1 MVVVI
6 TVIEKRIQELTEI
19 INKANHDYYTLDNPT
34 ITDQEYDRY
43 MEELQ
48 RLEEEYPQYKKVDS
62 PTQRVGSEVISEFKK
77 VTHEIP
83 MLSLGD
89 IFNEDE
95 IIEFD
100 EKVKKVVPNPK
111 YVAELKIDGLS
122 VSLLYRNGELVRAA
136 TRGDGVVGE
145 DITHNAKTIKDI
157 PLKIKQPIDI
167 EVRGEIYMSKASFKK
182 LNENGANFANPRNAA
197 AGSVRQLDS
206 KVAASRNL
214 SNFIYHL
221 PDPED
226 YNIHTHYDALN
237 FMKELGFTV
246 SPNNRKV
253 NNIDELMDYIN
264 YWTKERPNL
273 PYEIDGIVI
282 KVNDLNDQK
291 KLGYTARCPKWAIA
305 YKFPAEEVL
314 TKVRD
319 IIFTVGRTGQVTP
332 SAILEP
338 VRVMGSL
345 ISKATLHNEDYVV
358 SKDIRVGDT
367 VSIKKAGDVIPEVVR
382 SLPERRVGTEKKF
395 EMIKNCPMCGS
406 SLIRK
411 DDESAYYCMNEHCP
425 ARWQEKLIHYTSRHA
440 LNIEGFGDRIIEDFY
455 NLGFIK
461 TYEDF
466 YTLDNHKED
475 LMELEG
481 YGSKKVNN
489 LLTEIEN
496 SKNLSLERLLF
507 GLSIRHV
514 GQKTADILARNFKNI
529 DNLMNASVE
538 DIAAIK
544 DIGMTIAKSVA
555 KFFSEERNKELI
567 SHLKEFGV
575 NMYYLKETSDQ
586 ETLFT
591 DKTFVLTGSLER
603 FTRDEAKERIEALG
617 GTVSSSVSRKTDV
630 VVAGSEA
637 GSKLTKAEELG
648 ITIWNEEEFINNLS
662 KY

>member
-1 MVVVI
+1 MVI

-157 PLKIKQPIDI
+157 PLRIKKPIDI

-246 SPNNRKV
+246 SPNNKKV

-406 SLIRK
+406 VLVRK

-466 YTLDNHKED
+466 YTLDKHKED

-538 DIAAIK
+538 DIAAVK
-544 DIGMTIAKSVA
+544 DIGMTIAKSVV
-555 KFFSEERNKELI
+555 KFFEDEGNKELI
-567 SHLKEFGV
+567 AHLKDFGV
-575 NMYYLKETSDQ
+575 NMYYLKETSEE

-591 DKTFVLTGSLER
+591 GKTFVLTGSLER
-603 FTRDEAKERIEALG
+603 FTRDEARERIEVLG

>member
-6 TVIEKRIQELTEI
+6 TVIENRIQELTEI

-48 RLEEEYPQYKKVDS
+48 RLEEEYPQYKKIDS

-157 PLKIKQPIDI
+157 PLRIKKPIDI

-246 SPNNRKV
+246 SPNNKKV

-382 SLPERRVGTEKKF
+382 SLPERRVGTEKRF
-395 EMIKNCPMCGS
+395 EMKKNCPMCGS

-466 YTLDNHKED
+466 YTLDKHKED

-538 DIAAIK
+538 DIAAVK
-544 DIGMTIAKSVA
+544 DIGMTIAKSVV
-555 KFFSEERNKELI
+555 KFFEDERNKELI
-567 SHLKEFGV
+567 AHLKDFGV
-575 NMYYLKETSDQ
+575 NMYYLKETSEE

-591 DKTFVLTGSLER
+591 GKTFVLTGSLER
-603 FTRDEAKERIEALG
+603 FTRDEARERIEVLG

-662 KY
+662 RY

>member
-157 PLKIKQPIDI
+157 PLRIKKPIDI

-246 SPNNRKV
+246 SPNNKKV

-382 SLPERRVGTEKKF
+382 SLPERRVGTEKRF
-395 EMIKNCPMCGS
+395 EMKKNCPMCGS

-466 YTLDNHKED
+466 YTLDKHKED

-538 DIAAIK
+538 DIAAVK
-544 DIGMTIAKSVA
+544 DIGMTIAKSVV
-555 KFFSEERNKELI
+555 KFFEDERNKELI
-567 SHLKEFGV
+567 AHLKDFGV
-575 NMYYLKETSDQ
+575 NMYYLKETSEE

-591 DKTFVLTGSLER
+591 GKTFVLTGSLER
-603 FTRDEAKERIEALG
+603 FTRDEARERIEVLG

>member
-6 TVIEKRIQELTEI
+6 TVIENRIQELTEI

-48 RLEEEYPQYKKVDS
+48 RLEEEYPQYRKADS

-226 YNIHTHYDALN
+226 YDIHTHYDALN

-411 DDESAYYCMNEHCP
+411 EDESAYYCMNEHCP

-538 DIAAIK
+538 DIAAVK
-544 DIGMTIAKSVA
+544 DIGMTIAKSVV
-555 KFFSEERNKELI
+555 KFFEDEGNKELI
-567 SHLKEFGV
+567 AHLKDFGV
-575 NMYYLKETSDQ
+575 NMYYLKETSEE

-591 DKTFVLTGSLER
+591 GKTFVLTGSLER
-603 FTRDEAKERIEALG
+603 FTRDEARERIEVLG

-648 ITIWNEEEFINNLS
+648 ITIWNEEKFINNLS
-662 KY
+662 RH

>member
-1 MVVVI
+1 
-6 TVIEKRIQELTEI
+6 
-19 INKANHDYYTLDNPT
+19 
-34 ITDQEYDRY
+34 
-43 MEELQ
+43 
-48 RLEEEYPQYKKVDS
+48 
-62 PTQRVGSEVISEFKK
+62 
-77 VTHEIP
+77 
-83 MLSLGD
+83 
-89 IFNEDE
+89 
-95 IIEFD
+95 
-100 EKVKKVVPNPK
+100 
-111 YVAELKIDGLS
+111 
-122 VSLLYRNGELVRAA
+122 
-136 TRGDGVVGE
+136 
-145 DITHNAKTIKDI
+145 
-157 PLKIKQPIDI
+157 
-167 EVRGEIYMSKASFKK
+167 
-182 LNENGANFANPRNAA
+182 
-197 AGSVRQLDS
+197 
-206 KVAASRNL
+206 
-214 SNFIYHL
+214 
-221 PDPED
+221 
-226 YNIHTHYDALN
+226 
-237 FMKELGFTV
+237 
-246 SPNNRKV
+246 
-253 NNIDELMDYIN
+253 
-264 YWTKERPNL
+264 
-273 PYEIDGIVI
+273 
-282 KVNDLNDQK
+282 
-291 KLGYTARCPKWAIA
+291 
-305 YKFPAEEVL
+305 
-314 TKVRD
+314 
-319 IIFTVGRTGQVTP
+319 
-332 SAILEP
+332 
-338 VRVMGSL
+338 
-345 ISKATLHNEDYVV
+345 
-358 SKDIRVGDT
+358 
-367 VSIKKAGDVIPEVVR
+367 
-382 SLPERRVGTEKKF
+382 
-395 EMIKNCPMCGS
+395 
-406 SLIRK
+406 
-411 DDESAYYCMNEHCP
+411 MNEHCP

>member
-48 RLEEEYPQYKKVDS
+48 RLEEEYPQYKKIDS

-157 PLKIKQPIDI
+157 PLRIKKPIDI

-226 YNIHTHYDALN
+226 YDIHTHYDALN

-246 SPNNRKV
+246 SPNNKKV

-382 SLPERRVGTEKKF
+382 SLSERRVGTEKKF

-406 SLIRK
+406 VLVRK
-411 DDESAYYCMNEHCP
+411 EDESAYYCMNEHCP

-466 YTLDNHKED
+466 YTLDKHKED

-538 DIAAIK
+538 DIAAVK
-544 DIGMTIAKSVA
+544 DIGMTIAKSVV
-555 KFFSEERNKELI
+555 KFFEDERNKELI
-567 SHLKEFGV
+567 AHLKDFGV
-575 NMYYLKETSDQ
+575 NMYYLKETSEE

-591 DKTFVLTGSLER
+591 GKTFVLTGSLER
-603 FTRDEAKERIEALG
+603 FTRDEARERIEVLG

>member
-226 YNIHTHYDALN
+226 YDIHTHYDALN

-282 KVNDLNDQK
+282 KVNDLDDQK

-466 YTLDNHKED
+466 YTLDKHKED

>member
-6 TVIEKRIQELTEI
+6 TVIENRIQELTEI

-48 RLEEEYPQYKKVDS
+48 RLEEEYPQYRKADS

-246 SPNNRKV
+246 SPNNKKV

-411 DDESAYYCMNEHCP
+411 EDESAYYCMNEHCP

-538 DIAAIK
+538 DIAAVK
-544 DIGMTIAKSVA
+544 DIGMTIAKSVV
-555 KFFSEERNKELI
+555 KFFEDERNKELI
-567 SHLKEFGV
+567 AHLKDFGV
-575 NMYYLKETSDQ
+575 NMYYLKETSEE

-591 DKTFVLTGSLER
+591 GKTFVLTGSLER
-603 FTRDEAKERIEALG
+603 FTRDEARERIEVLG

>member
-1 MVVVI
+1 MVI

-157 PLKIKQPIDI
+157 PLRIKQPIDI

-406 SLIRK
+406 VLVRK
-411 DDESAYYCMNEHCP
+411 EDESAYYCMNEHCP

-466 YTLDNHKED
+466 YTLDKHKED

-529 DNLMNASVE
+529 DNLMNASIE
-538 DIAAIK
+538 DIAAVK
-544 DIGMTIAKSVA
+544 DIGMTIAKSVV
-555 KFFSEERNKELI
+555 KFFEDERNKELI
-567 SHLKEFGV
+567 AHLKDFGV
-575 NMYYLKETSDQ
+575 NMYYLKETSEE

-591 DKTFVLTGSLER
+591 GKTFVLTGSLER
-603 FTRDEAKERIEALG
+603 FTRDEARERIEVLG

-662 KY
+662 RY

>member
-246 SPNNRKV
+246 SPNNKKV

-466 YTLDNHKED
+466 YTLDKHKED

-538 DIAAIK
+538 DIAAVK
-544 DIGMTIAKSVA
+544 DIGMTIAKSVV
-555 KFFSEERNKELI
+555 KFFEDERNKELI
-567 SHLKEFGV
+567 AHLKDFGV
-575 NMYYLKETSDQ
+575 NMYYLKETSEE

-591 DKTFVLTGSLER
+591 GKTFVLTGSLER
-603 FTRDEAKERIEALG
+603 FTRDEARERIEVLG

>member
-1 MVVVI
+1 MVI

-48 RLEEEYPQYKKVDS
+48 RLEEEYPQYKKIDS

-157 PLKIKQPIDI
+157 PLRIKKPIDI
-167 EVRGEIYMSKASFKK
+167 EVRGEIYMSKASFKN

-246 SPNNRKV
+246 SPNNKKV

-466 YTLDNHKED
+466 YTLDKHKED

-538 DIAAIK
+538 DIAAVK
-544 DIGMTIAKSVA
+544 DIGMTIAKSVV
-555 KFFSEERNKELI
+555 KFFEDERNKELI
-567 SHLKEFGV
+567 AHLKDFGV
-575 NMYYLKETSDQ
+575 NMYYLKETSEE

-591 DKTFVLTGSLER
+591 GKTFVLTGSLER
-603 FTRDEAKERIEALG
+603 FTRDEARERIEALG

-662 KY
+662 RY

>member
-48 RLEEEYPQYKKVDS
+48 RLEREYPQYRKADS

-382 SLPERRVGTEKKF
+382 SLSERRVGTEKKF

-406 SLIRK
+406 VLVRK
-411 DDESAYYCMNEHCP
+411 EDESAYYCMNEHCP

-466 YTLDNHKED
+466 YTLDKHKED

-538 DIAAIK
+538 DIAAVK
-544 DIGMTIAKSVA
+544 DIGMTIAKSVV
-555 KFFSEERNKELI
+555 KFFEDEGNKELI
-567 SHLKEFGV
+567 AHLKDFGV
-575 NMYYLKETSDQ
+575 NMYYLKETSEE

-591 DKTFVLTGSLER
+591 GKTFVLTGSLER
-603 FTRDEAKERIEALG
+603 FTRDEARERIEALG

-648 ITIWNEEEFINNLS
+648 ITIWNEEKFINNLS
-662 KY
+662 RH

>member
-6 TVIEKRIQELTEI
+6 TVIENRIQELTEI

-48 RLEEEYPQYKKVDS
+48 RLEEEYPQYRKADS

-246 SPNNRKV
+246 SPNNKKV

-406 SLIRK
+406 VLVRK
-411 DDESAYYCMNEHCP
+411 EDESAYYCMNEHCP

-538 DIAAIK
+538 SIAAVK
-544 DIGMTIAKSVA
+544 DIGMTIAKSVV
-555 KFFSEERNKELI
+555 KFFEDEGNKELI
-567 SHLKEFGV
+567 AHLKDFGV
-575 NMYYLKETSDQ
+575 NMYYLKETSEE

-591 DKTFVLTGSLER
+591 GKTFVLTGSLER
-603 FTRDEAKERIEALG
+603 FTRDEARERIEVLG

>member
-6 TVIEKRIQELTEI
+6 TVIENRIQELTEI

-48 RLEEEYPQYKKVDS
+48 RLEEEYPQYRKADS

-406 SLIRK
+406 VLVRK
-411 DDESAYYCMNEHCP
+411 EDESAYYCMNEHCP

>member
-6 TVIEKRIQELTEI
+6 TVIENRIQELTEI

-406 SLIRK
+406 VLVRK
-411 DDESAYYCMNEHCP
+411 EDESAYYCMNEHCP

-538 DIAAIK
+538 SIAAVK
-544 DIGMTIAKSVA
+544 DIGMTIAKSVV
-555 KFFSEERNKELI
+555 KFFEDEGNKELI
-567 SHLKEFGV
+567 AHLKDFGV
-575 NMYYLKETSDQ
+575 NMYYLKETSEE

-591 DKTFVLTGSLER
+591 GKTFVLTGSLER
-603 FTRDEAKERIEALG
+603 FTRDEARERIEALG

>member
-6 TVIEKRIQELTEI
+6 TVIENRIQELTEI

-282 KVNDLNDQK
+282 KVNDLDDQK

-382 SLPERRVGTEKKF
+382 SLPERRVGTEKRF
-395 EMIKNCPMCGS
+395 EMKKNCPMCGS

-466 YTLDNHKED
+466 YTLDKHKED

-538 DIAAIK
+538 DIAAVK
-544 DIGMTIAKSVA
+544 DIGMTIAKSVV
-555 KFFSEERNKELI
+555 KFFEDERNKELI
-567 SHLKEFGV
+567 AHLKDFGV
-575 NMYYLKETSDQ
+575 NMYYLKETSEE

-591 DKTFVLTGSLER
+591 GKTFVLTGSLER
-603 FTRDEAKERIEALG
+603 FTRDEARERIEVLG

-648 ITIWNEEEFINNLS
+648 ITIWNEEKFINNLS
-662 KY
+662 RH

>member
-6 TVIEKRIQELTEI
+6 TVIENRIQELTEI

-282 KVNDLNDQK
+282 KVNDLDDQK

-382 SLPERRVGTEKKF
+382 SLPERRVGTEKRF
-395 EMIKNCPMCGS
+395 EMKKNCPMCGS

-466 YTLDNHKED
+466 YTLDKHKED

-538 DIAAIK
+538 DIAAVK
-544 DIGMTIAKSVA
+544 DIGMTIAKSVV
-555 KFFSEERNKELI
+555 KFFEDERNKELI
-567 SHLKEFGV
+567 AHLKDFGV

-591 DKTFVLTGSLER
+591 GKTFVLTGSLER
-603 FTRDEAKERIEALG
+603 FTRDEARERIEVLG

-648 ITIWNEEEFINNLS
+648 ITIWNEEKFINNLS
-662 KY
+662 RH

>member
-6 TVIEKRIQELTEI
+6 TVIENRIQELTEI

-48 RLEEEYPQYKKVDS
+48 RLEEEYPQYRKADS

-226 YNIHTHYDALN
+226 YDIHTHYDALN

-246 SPNNRKV
+246 SPNNKKV

-264 YWTKERPNL
+264 YWTNARPNL

-406 SLIRK
+406 VLVRK
-411 DDESAYYCMNEHCP
+411 EDESAYYCMNEHCP

-544 DIGMTIAKSVA
+544 DIGMTIAKSVV
-555 KFFSEERNKELI
+555 KFFEDERNKELI
-567 SHLKEFGV
+567 AHLKDFGV
-575 NMYYLKETSDQ
+575 NMYYLKETSEE

-591 DKTFVLTGSLER
+591 GKTFVLTGSLER
-603 FTRDEAKERIEALG
+603 FTRDEARERIEVLG

>member
-48 RLEEEYPQYKKVDS
+48 RLEEEYPQYKKIDS

-157 PLKIKQPIDI
+157 PLRIKKPIDI

-246 SPNNRKV
+246 SPNNKKV

-395 EMIKNCPMCGS
+395 EMKKNCPMCGS
-406 SLIRK
+406 VLVRK
-411 DDESAYYCMNEHCP
+411 EDESAYYCMNEHCP

-466 YTLDNHKED
+466 YTLDKHKED

-538 DIAAIK
+538 DIAAVK
-544 DIGMTIAKSVA
+544 DIGMTIAKSVV
-555 KFFSEERNKELI
+555 KFFEDERNKELI
-567 SHLKEFGV
+567 AHLKDFGV
-575 NMYYLKETSDQ
+575 NMYYLKETSEE

-591 DKTFVLTGSLER
+591 GKTFVLTGSLER
-603 FTRDEAKERIEALG
+603 FTRDEARERIEVLG

-648 ITIWNEEEFINNLS
+648 ITIWNEEKFINNLS
-662 KY
+662 RY

>member
-6 TVIEKRIQELTEI
+6 TVIENRIQELTEI

-48 RLEEEYPQYKKVDS
+48 RLEREYPQYRKADS

-226 YNIHTHYDALN
+226 YDIHTHYDALN

-411 DDESAYYCMNEHCP
+411 EDESAYYCMNEHCP

-538 DIAAIK
+538 DIAAVK
-544 DIGMTIAKSVA
+544 DIGMTIAKSVV
-555 KFFSEERNKELI
+555 KFFEDEGNKELI
-567 SHLKEFGV
+567 AHLKDFGV
-575 NMYYLKETSDQ
+575 NMYYLKETSEE

-591 DKTFVLTGSLER
+591 GKTFVLTGSLER
-603 FTRDEAKERIEALG
+603 FTTDEARERIEALG

-648 ITIWNEEEFINNLS
+648 ITIWNEEKFINNLS
-662 KY
+662 RH

>member
-6 TVIEKRIQELTEI
+6 TVIENRIQELTEI

-48 RLEEEYPQYKKVDS
+48 RLEEEYPQYRKADS

-406 SLIRK
+406 VLVRK
-411 DDESAYYCMNEHCP
+411 EDESAYYCMNEHCP

-538 DIAAIK
+538 SIAAVK
-544 DIGMTIAKSVA
+544 DIGMTIAKSVV
-555 KFFSEERNKELI
+555 KFFEDEGNKELI
-567 SHLKEFGV
+567 AHLKDFGV
-575 NMYYLKETSDQ
+575 NMYYLKETSEE

-591 DKTFVLTGSLER
+591 GKTFVLTGSLER
-603 FTRDEAKERIEALG
+603 FTRDEARERIEVLG

>member
-48 RLEEEYPQYKKVDS
+48 RLEREYPQYRKADS

-411 DDESAYYCMNEHCP
+411 EDESAYYCMNEHCP

>member
-6 TVIEKRIQELTEI
+6 TVIENRIQELTEI

-206 KVAASRNL
+206 KVAANRNL

-406 SLIRK
+406 VLVRK
-411 DDESAYYCMNEHCP
+411 EDESAYYCMNEHCP

-603 FTRDEAKERIEALG
+603 FTRDEARERIEALG

>member
-6 TVIEKRIQELTEI
+6 TVIENRIQELTEI

-100 EKVKKVVPNPK
+100 EKIKKVVPNPK

-157 PLKIKQPIDI
+157 PLRIKKPIDI

-226 YNIHTHYDALN
+226 YDIHTHYDALN

-246 SPNNRKV
+246 SPNNKKV

-466 YTLDNHKED
+466 YTLDKHKED

-538 DIAAIK
+538 DIAAVK
-544 DIGMTIAKSVA
+544 DIGMTIAKSVV
-555 KFFSEERNKELI
+555 KFFEDERNKELI
-567 SHLKEFGV
+567 AHLKDFGV
-575 NMYYLKETSDQ
+575 NMYYLKETSEE

-591 DKTFVLTGSLER
+591 GKTFVLTGSLER
-603 FTRDEAKERIEALG
+603 FTRDEARERIEVLG

>member
-48 RLEEEYPQYKKVDS
+48 RLEREYPQYRKADS

-246 SPNNRKV
+246 SPNNKKV

-406 SLIRK
+406 VLVRK
-411 DDESAYYCMNEHCP
+411 EDESAYYCMNEHCP

>member
-6 TVIEKRIQELTEI
+6 TVIENRIQELTEI

-48 RLEEEYPQYKKVDS
+48 RLEEEYPQYRKADS

-282 KVNDLNDQK
+282 KVNDLDDQK

-466 YTLDNHKED
+466 YALDNHKED

>member
-6 TVIEKRIQELTEI
+6 TVIENRIQELTEI

-48 RLEEEYPQYKKVDS
+48 RLEEEYPQYRKADS

-246 SPNNRKV
+246 SPNNKKV

-406 SLIRK
+406 VLVRK
-411 DDESAYYCMNEHCP
+411 EDESAYYCMNEHCP

-538 DIAAIK
+538 DIAAVK
-544 DIGMTIAKSVA
+544 DIGMTIAKSVV
-555 KFFSEERNKELI
+555 KFFEDERNKELI
-567 SHLKEFGV
+567 AHLKDFGV
-575 NMYYLKETSDQ
+575 NMYYLKETSEE

-591 DKTFVLTGSLER
+591 GKTFVLTGSLER
-603 FTRDEAKERIEALG
+603 FTRDEARERIEVLG

>member
-6 TVIEKRIQELTEI
+6 TVIENRIQELTEI

-206 KVAASRNL
+206 KVAANRNL

-382 SLPERRVGTEKKF
+382 SLPERRVGTEKRF

-406 SLIRK
+406 VLVRK
-411 DDESAYYCMNEHCP
+411 EDESAYYCMNEHCP

-466 YTLDNHKED
+466 YTLDKHKED

>member
-48 RLEEEYPQYKKVDS
+48 RLEEEYPQYRKADS

-461 TYEDF
+461 TYEEF
-466 YTLDNHKED
+466 YTLDKHKED

-538 DIAAIK
+538 DIAAVK
-544 DIGMTIAKSVA
+544 DIGMTIAKSVV
-555 KFFSEERNKELI
+555 KFFEDERNKELI
-567 SHLKEFGV
+567 AHLKDFGV
-575 NMYYLKETSDQ
+575 NMYYLKETSEE

-591 DKTFVLTGSLER
+591 GKTFVLTGSLER
-603 FTRDEAKERIEALG
+603 FTRDEARERIEVLG

>member
-6 TVIEKRIQELTEI
+6 TVIENRIQELTEI

-48 RLEEEYPQYKKVDS
+48 RLEEEYPQYRKADS

-246 SPNNRKV
+246 SPNNKKV

-411 DDESAYYCMNEHCP
+411 EDESAYYCMNEHCP
-425 ARWQEKLIHYTSRHA
+425 AWWQEKLIHYTSRHA

>member
-48 RLEEEYPQYKKVDS
+48 RLEEEYPQYKKIDS

-246 SPNNRKV
+246 SPNNKKV

-382 SLPERRVGTEKKF
+382 SLPERRVGTEKRF
-395 EMIKNCPMCGS
+395 EMKKNCPMCGS

-466 YTLDNHKED
+466 YTLDKHKED

-538 DIAAIK
+538 DIAAVK
-544 DIGMTIAKSVA
+544 DIGMTIAKSVV
-555 KFFSEERNKELI
+555 KFFEDERNKELI
-567 SHLKEFGV
+567 AHLKDFGV
-575 NMYYLKETSDQ
+575 NMYYLKETSEE

-591 DKTFVLTGSLER
+591 GKTFVLTGSLER
-603 FTRDEAKERIEALG
+603 FTRDEARERIEVLG

>member
-6 TVIEKRIQELTEI
+6 TVIENRIQELTEI

-157 PLKIKQPIDI
+157 PLRIKQPIDI